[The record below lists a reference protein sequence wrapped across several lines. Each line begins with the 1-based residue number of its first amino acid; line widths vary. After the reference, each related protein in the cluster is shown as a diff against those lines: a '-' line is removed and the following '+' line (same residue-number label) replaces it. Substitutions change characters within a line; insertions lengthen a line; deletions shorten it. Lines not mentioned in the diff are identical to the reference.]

1 MGKPVTCH
9 IPSPFPTTSPSLLT
23 AGLLSQAQKALI
35 DPLTEPEPAAETGP
49 GTSFRPDSETSSTV
63 YTPKS
68 SVVSRET
75 SKLKKNNPY
84 RKSSASSKN
93 PFVSDNEVSPRA
105 SYPSPP
111 QSSSPR
117 QDRFSHRQEA
127 FAEYKDNPKSP
138 KSPKSPTT
146 HVAGSSSAPGRRRG
160 DSLPERYPGDKSH
173 RPLEAIRRDEKIA
186 YRAPYLRK
194 HHQIRPDTIDQLDVV
209 GGNYH
214 HEGPFDATYM
224 ARNTSYVSSPLEA
237 LARSNEEAL
246 KATPKEK
253 IIDSI
258 ERHRPLDGVAIYP
271 PGEVDRNGQVYNY
284 EPGEN
289 LMIDLD
295 PEGGAYK
302 RWPGVVRSDST
313 FLPLCPASL
322 T

>member
-1 MGKPVTCH
+1 M
-9 IPSPFPTTSPSLLT
+9 
-23 AGLLSQAQKALI
+23 
-35 DPLTEPEPAAETGP
+35 
-49 GTSFRPDSETSSTV
+49 

-68 SVVSRET
+68 SSVSRET

-84 RKSSASSKN
+84 RKTSSASKN
-93 PFVSDNEVSPRA
+93 PFVSENEVSPRA

-117 QDRFSHRQEA
+117 QDRFSPRQEA
-127 FAEYKDNPKSP
+127 FAPYKDNPKSP
-138 KSPKSPTT
+138 KSPTIN
-146 HVAGSSSAPGRRRG
+146 VAGSSSAPGRRRG

-173 RPLEAIRRDEKIA
+173 RPLDTIKRDEKVA
-186 YRAPYLRK
+186 HRAPHLRK

-224 ARNTSYVSSPLEA
+224 ARNTSYISSPLEA

-246 KATPKEK
+246 KATPREK
-253 IIDSI
+253 IVDSV

-289 LMIDLD
+289 LMIDLN

-302 RWPGVVRSDST
+302 RWPGVVRSHL
-313 FLPLCPASL
+313 FFFRCLGLR
-322 T
+322 